1 MLPAHVCRL
10 HFVVVQCV
18 PKLIYEEVTTLV
30 NETYTLNVATL
41 AILADVN
48 VGEAAS
54 TVNIMLLIVLLSCI
68 TRTHIRTRHLIR
80 EVKAETIQVRR
91 GSDLNPY

>member
-30 NETYTLNVATL
+30 NKTYTLNVATL
-41 AILADVN
+41 AILADIN
-48 VGEAAS
+48 VG
-54 TVNIMLLIVLLSCI
+54 
-68 TRTHIRTRHLIR
+68 
-80 EVKAETIQVRR
+80 
-91 GSDLNPY
+91 